1 MNLTPSGVFTVASV
15 NNTIRVPS
23 IVSKVSLVSN
33 IIYTYN
39 KTEEGWYITGLDA
52 TDLNKVIFTNKTSDG
67 QLRYNNYY
75 SGLSLSADGT
85 IWLGTIFGL
94 LKVTIN

>member
-1 MNLTPSGVFTVASV
+1 MKIQQMSHAL
-15 NNTIRVPS
+15 
-23 IVSKVSLVSN
+23 KVMRDK
-33 IIYTYN
+33 Y
-39 KTEEGWYITGLDA
+39 GLDA

-75 SGLSLSADGT
+75 SGLSLSSDGT